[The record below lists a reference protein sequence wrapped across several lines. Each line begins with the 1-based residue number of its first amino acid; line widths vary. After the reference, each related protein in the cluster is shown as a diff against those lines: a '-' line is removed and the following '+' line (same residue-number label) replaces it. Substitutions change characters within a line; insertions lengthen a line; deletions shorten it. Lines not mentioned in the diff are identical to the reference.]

1 MKRLLIYAGAM
12 LFSLSLM
19 AEDSAQGAAEKVA
32 ASDSVVTMQRVHKPL
47 ITNSME
53 NAIVHQDSLVA
64 RLLENVVNGDKSE
77 IVEVPGF
84 RVQIFSSNRQQ
95 SAKTEAMQLEK
106 QIGSQLDVK
115 VYVQYAPPFWKVR
128 LGDFL
133 TQEEAQAY
141 KVNFVKQHPELQG
154 DTYIV
159 RDQVVTIK

>member
-1 MKRLLIYAGAM
+1 MKRLFFYVGMM
-12 LFSLSLM
+12 LFSLSVM
-19 AEDSAQGAAEKVA
+19 AEDSMVANAEAAVM
-32 ASDSVVTMQRVHKPL
+32 DSVSTTERIRKPL
-47 ITNSME
+47 ITESME

-64 RLLENVVNGDKSE
+64 RLLENMVNGAKSE
-77 IVEVPGF
+77 IVEVPGY

-141 KVNFVKQHPELQG
+141 KVEFIKQHPELQG
-154 DTYIV
+154 DTYVV